1 MNHQRRP
8 CAVGCDCAR
17 HRRRYASRGRFLDM
31 AAMVDDVREVLWREQ
46 GLLAALDPN
55 RGRIGEA
62 CDYLEAAA
70 GRLRCVV

>member
-1 MNHQRRP
+1 
-8 CAVGCDCAR
+8 
-17 HRRRYASRGRFLDM
+17 M